1 MSALSKTAVI
11 NAALSLAELG
21 RISSPGDDDPRARE
35 AAKHYDHVRQ
45 GLLEVHPWNFA
56 LARSSLAA
64 HGTSPAW
71 GWNTAFVLPTD
82 TLKVWAVNGADRHCR
97 WGVERHQGLR
107 CIVTDLTA
115 PLEIAYAADVTATG
129 QWAPL
134 FTQAMIGQLAMLI
147 AAKLGDR
154 GDVARARDFYV
165 GALAAARRA
174 DSQEGI
180 PEQPGDPDW
189 ITSRW
194 TGPQLN
200 GWVGDGTSN

>member
-45 GLLEVHPWNFA
+45 GLLELHPWNFA
-56 LARSSLAA
+56 LTRTSLGL
-64 HGTSPAW
+64 HGTKPAW
-71 GWNTAFVLPTD
+71 GWQHAFVLPND
-82 TLKVWAVNGADRHCR
+82 CQKVWSVRGADSRSR
-97 WGVERHQGLR
+97 WAVERHQGVR
-107 CIVTDLTA
+107 CIVSDLTA
-115 PLEIAYAADVTATG
+115 PLDIAYAADITATG
-129 QWAPL
+129 QWSPL
-134 FTQAMIGQLAMLI
+134 FSQAVIGQLAMMI

-154 GDVARARDFYV
+154 GDVARARDFYL

-180 PEQPGDPDW
+180 PEQVGDPDW

-194 TGPQLN
+194 TGPQLK
-200 GWVGDGTSN
+200 GWIGNAAGD